1 MGFKGFRLIVTGRVL
16 LLTLTLAGVVL
27 LFNTRQH
34 YLSASFMLILS
45 GLQVY
50 GLIRYVGQ
58 TNRRLSMFFHSIR
71 YTDFSA
77 SFIEEGMGTGFDEL
91 GKALNDVIREFQ
103 HTRIEKEEQHNYL
116 QTVVQ
121 HVNTG
126 ILTFRRDGLVDM
138 YNNAMRRLFNTG
150 HIHHLH
156 DLEKVNPELPD
167 NLLRIRAG
175 DRLLLKL
182 FIDQEVRQLLMYATE
197 FKMRKEEYVLVAM
210 QDIHAELEEK
220 ETESWQNLIRVL
232 THEIMNSMTPISSL
246 ASTVKG
252 MLNPGEEGEEPELD
266 EDDKESIR
274 AALSTIQNRSDALL
288 NFVGA
293 YRNLTRIPKPNF
305 RRFSIREMFERGQAL
320 LAPRLEEM
328 NVDLQMNIIP
338 DNLMLTADPDLV
350 DQVLINLLLNAIDA
364 LKTQESRRI
373 WLRATEQENG
383 KIVIEVAD
391 SGHGITP
398 DILDKIF
405 MPFFTSKREGSGI
418 GLSLSRQIMRLHKG
432 SISVK
437 STPGEGA
444 VFFLVF

>member
-1 MGFKGFRLIVTGRVL
+1 
-16 LLTLTLAGVVL
+16 
-27 LFNTRQH
+27 
-34 YLSASFMLILS
+34 
-45 GLQVY
+45 
-50 GLIRYVGQ
+50 
-58 TNRRLSMFFHSIR
+58 
-71 YTDFSA
+71 
-77 SFIEEGMGTGFDEL
+77 
-91 GKALNDVIREFQ
+91 
-103 HTRIEKEEQHNYL
+103 
-116 QTVVQ
+116 
-121 HVNTG
+121 
-126 ILTFRRDGLVDM
+126 
-138 YNNAMRRLFNTG
+138 
-150 HIHHLH
+150 
-156 DLEKVNPELPD
+156 
-167 NLLRIRAG
+167 
-175 DRLLLKL
+175 
-182 FIDQEVRQLLMYATE
+182 MYATE

-274 AALSTIQNRSDALL
+274 TALSTIQNRSDALL

-350 DQVLINLLLNAIDA
+350 DQVLINLLLNAMDA